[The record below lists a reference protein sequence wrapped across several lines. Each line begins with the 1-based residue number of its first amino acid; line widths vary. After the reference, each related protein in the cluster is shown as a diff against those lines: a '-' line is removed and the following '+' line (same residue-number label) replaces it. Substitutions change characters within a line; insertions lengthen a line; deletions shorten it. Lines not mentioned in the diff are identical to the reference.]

1 MLKKSDT
8 SYRPNYTDEWLEL
21 INDISYD
28 YDGYNTVEGLKEHI
42 DELVDMANNARL
54 CLHKGKVF

>member
-1 MLKKSDT
+1 M
-8 SYRPNYTDEWLEL
+8 